1 MDLYGNILINW
12 QRLLKS
18 MLISVVVPVY
28 KVEEYLNRCVDSI
41 LKQTFT
47 DFELILVDDGS
58 PDSCGKIC
66 DEYAKKDDRVTVI
79 HKQNGGLSDARNA
92 GIEWALQNSNSE
104 WITFID
110 SDDWVHKDYL
120 KLLYKA
126 VKETH
131 VDVSVCRFVRTTGED
146 DLSNERNDA
155 SVKLWSPEDFFV
167 EDNVNAIVAWGKL
180 YRKSLWKDIRYPY
193 GRIHEDEFTTYKL
206 LFHKDKIAVVDKVMY
221 YYFTNPNG
229 IMNKMWT
236 PKRLDAIDA
245 FESRIDYFKDN
256 NYKKAYELNINMLIM
271 FYYGAFTRLSESDD
285 IENKRK
291 YIKTIRKRFNKQYK
305 MFKNDTFVN
314 KDQLEFVYATI
325 SPVRCY
331 INTHIKALIR
341 KFK

>member
-1 MDLYGNILINW
+1 M
-12 QRLLKS
+12 
-18 MLISVVVPVY
+18 ISVIVPIY
-28 KVEEYLNRCVDSI
+28 NVEKYLNRCVDSI
-41 LKQTFT
+41 LNQSFS

-58 PDSCGKIC
+58 PDNCGKIC
-66 DEYAKKDDRVTVI
+66 DEYAKKDNRVIVI

-92 GIEWALQNSNSE
+92 GIEWALQNSDSE

-110 SDDWVHKDYL
+110 SDDWIHKDYL
-120 KLLYKA
+120 KLLYNA
-126 VKETH
+126 VKDNN

-146 DLSNERNDA
+146 DLSNESNDA

-167 EDNVNAIVAWGKL
+167 NDVVNAAIACAKL
-180 YRKSLWKDIRYPY
+180 YRKPLFKDIRYPY
-193 GRIHEDEFTTYKL
+193 GRIHEDEFTTYKV
-206 LFHKDKIAVVDKVMY
+206 LFQNDKIAVVDKVMY
-221 YYFTNPNG
+221 YYYTNPDS
-229 IMNKMWT
+229 IMNKKWN

-245 FESRIDYFKDN
+245 FESRIDFFKDN

-285 IENKRK
+285 IEYKSK
-291 YIKTIRKRFNKQYK
+291 YIKMIRKRFNKQYK
-305 MFKNDTFVN
+305 MFKNDTLVN

-331 INTHIKALIR
+331 IYTHIKALIR